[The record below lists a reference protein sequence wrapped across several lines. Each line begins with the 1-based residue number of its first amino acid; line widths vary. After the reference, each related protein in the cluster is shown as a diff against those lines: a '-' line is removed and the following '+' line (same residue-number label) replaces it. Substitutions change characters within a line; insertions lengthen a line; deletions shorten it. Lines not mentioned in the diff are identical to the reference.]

1 MDVQWVKRK
10 QIHKMNSMPGLDDFK
25 HIIISVASIAAIF
38 GILYVFL
45 MTRYKERMAMIERN
59 VDASLFVSKDNA
71 ISPTLKFGML
81 FVGIA
86 LGILMAS
93 VVHTYSDLSMGIALL
108 SMIFLFGGTSLILN
122 FFIERKLAKKE

>member
-1 MDVQWVKRK
+1 M
-10 QIHKMNSMPGLDDFK
+10 SGLDDFK

-45 MTRYKERMAMIERN
+45 MTRYKERMAMIEKN
-59 VDASLFVSKDNA
+59 VGASLFVSKDNGV
-71 ISPTLKFGML
+71 SPTLKFGML

-93 VVHTYSDLSMGIALL
+93 VAHTYTDLSMGIALL

-122 FFIERKLAKKE
+122 FIIERKLGKKE

>member
-1 MDVQWVKRK
+1 MGTTK
-10 QIHKMNSMPGLDDFK
+10 QIHYKMNDMPGLDDFK
-25 HIIISVASIAAIF
+25 HIIISIASIAAIF

-59 VDASLFVSKDNA
+59 VGASLFVSKDNA

-93 VVHTYSDLSMGIALL
+93 VVHANSDLSMGICLL
-108 SMIFLFGGTSLILN
+108 SMIFLFGGISLILN
-122 FFIERKLAKKE
+122 FIIERKLESKE